1 MINRIVFVLSL
12 SRKGE
17 LYNSMASDDED
28 EGLYYTDEEWW
39 LIPLRERDEIDF
51 GMLCNLVEVKDSES
65 ELIDYF
71 YDDYSGGLP
80 EWLMQRIKRYEV
92 GYLLGMG
99 EGSHGM
105 YYGLYSLWDKEA
117 KLGLLIWASTE
128 DKYPDLNSF
137 HEDQADGLEA
147 SIRKCLREEFDH
159 LEPEESGKSE
169 FNDICIF
176 DPQYINSGIDKE
188 LKEFV
193 RYLYD
198 ITEGGLMREKWS
210 TAEDWIKEALPS

>member
-1 MINRIVFVLSL
+1 MINRVAFILSL
-12 SRKGE
+12 SREGP
-17 LYNSMASDDED
+17 LYNNMASDDED
-28 EGLYYTDEEWW
+28 EVLYYTDEEWW
-39 LIPLRERDEIDF
+39 LIPLRERDEDALGFI
-51 GMLCNLVEVKDSES
+51 CNLVEVKDSES
-65 ELIDYF
+65 ELLDYF
-71 YDDYSGGLP
+71 DDDYSERLP
-80 EWLMQRIKRYEV
+80 EWLMKRIKRYEV
-92 GYLLGMG
+92 DHLLGMG

-117 KLGLLIWASTE
+117 KLGLLISASID

-147 SIRKCLREEFDH
+147 SIRKCLRETFDH
-159 LEPEESGKSE
+159 LEPKGSGKSE
-169 FNDICIF
+169 FDDICIF
-176 DPQYINSGIDKE
+176 DPKYINSGIDKE

-198 ITEGGLMREKWS
+198 ITEGGLMREKWP

>member
-1 MINRIVFVLSL
+1 
-12 SRKGE
+12 
-17 LYNSMASDDED
+17 MASDDED
-28 EGLYYTDEEWW
+28 EVLYYTDEEWW
-39 LIPLRERDEIDF
+39 LIPLRERDEDALGFI
-51 GMLCNLVEVKDSES
+51 CNLVEVKDSES
-65 ELIDYF
+65 ELLDYF
-71 YDDYSGGLP
+71 DDDYSGRLP
-80 EWLMQRIKRYEV
+80 EWLMKRIKRYEV
-92 GYLLGMG
+92 DHLLGMG

-117 KLGLLIWASTE
+117 KLGLLISASID

-147 SIRKCLREEFDH
+147 SIRKCLRETFDH
-159 LEPEESGKSE
+159 LEPKGSGKSE
-169 FNDICIF
+169 FDDICIF
-176 DPQYINSGIDKE
+176 DPKYINSGIDKE

-198 ITEGGLMREKWS
+198 ITEGGLMREKWP